1 MRPPFLSTVDLMLN
15 LTEVIEHTLLKPD
28 CTPDEIRRL
37 CKEAVKYGFWGV
49 CVPPYYVRDAKR
61 FLEKDLLQVR
71 VCTVIGF
78 PMGYSATVAKSEEI
92 KRAFDDG
99 ADEIDAVLNIA
110 AVKSKQWNHVERDV
124 DAIAT
129 ATRLRNGISKLILE
143 CALLTDEE
151 IRQVV
156 EIARRTGIHF
166 LKTSTGFLGY
176 PATEAMVQQLK
187 QLANGELKIKAA
199 GGIRTRAQAEALLR
213 AGADRLGTSASVE
226 IVKG

>member
-1 MRPPFLSTVDLMLN
+1 MPEF
-15 LTEVIEHTLLKPD
+15 TEVIEHTLLKPD
-28 CTPDEIRRL
+28 STPEDIRRL
-37 CKEAVKYGFWGV
+37 CEETTEYGFWGV
-49 CVPPYYVRDAKR
+49 CVPPYYVRDARRLLGGDEVR
-61 FLEKDLLQVR
+61 FR

-78 PMGYSATVAKSEEI
+78 PMGYSATMAKSEEI

-110 AVKSKQWNHVERDV
+110 AVKSQQWNHVERDV

-129 ATRLRNGISKLILE
+129 TTRLRSGVSKLILE
-143 CALLTDEE
+143 CALLTEEE

-156 EIARRTGIHF
+156 EIARKTGIHF
-166 LKTSTGFLGY
+166 LKTGTGFLGH
-176 PATEAMVQQLK
+176 PATEAMVQQLR

-213 AGADRLGTSASVE
+213 AGADRLGTSASVD
-226 IVKG
+226 IAQG

>member
-1 MRPPFLSTVDLMLN
+1 MPE

-28 CTPDEIRRL
+28 STPDDIRRL
-37 CKEAVKYGFWGV
+37 CEEATKHGFFGV

-61 FLEKDLLQVR
+61 FLDGDEARIR
-71 VCTVIGF
+71 VCTVISF
-78 PMGYSATVAKSEEI
+78 PMGYSATMAKSEEI

-110 AVKSKQWNHVERDV
+110 AVKSQHWNHVERDV

-129 ATRLRNGISKLILE
+129 ATRLRSGTSKLILE

-156 EIARRTGIHF
+156 EIACKAGIHF
-166 LKTSTGFLGY
+166 LKTGTGFLGY
-176 PATEAMVQQLK
+176 PATEAMVHQLK
-187 QLANGELKIKAA
+187 QLANGQLKIKAA

-213 AGADRLGTSASVE
+213 AGAERLGTSASVE
-226 IVKG
+226 IVRG

>member
-1 MRPPFLSTVDLMLN
+1 MPE

-28 CTPDEIRRL
+28 STPDDIRRL
-37 CKEAVKYGFWGV
+37 CEEATEHGFFGV

-61 FLEKDLLQVR
+61 FLDNDEARIR
-71 VCTVIGF
+71 VSTVIGF

-99 ADEIDAVLNIA
+99 VDEVDAVLNIA
-110 AVKSKQWNHVERDV
+110 AVKSKQWIHVERDV

-151 IRQVV
+151 MQQVV
-156 EIARRTGIHF
+156 EIARKTGIHF
-166 LKTSTGFLGY
+166 LKTGTGFLGH

-226 IVKG
+226 IVKE

>member
-1 MRPPFLSTVDLMLN
+1 MPE

-28 CTPDEIRRL
+28 CTPDDIRRL
-37 CKEAVKYGFWGV
+37 CEEAAEHGFYGV
-49 CVPPYYVRDAKR
+49 CVPPYYVRDAR
-61 FLEKDLLQVR
+61 RLVGADETRPR

-78 PMGYSATVAKSEEI
+78 PMGYSATMAKSEEI

-99 ADEIDAVLNIA
+99 VDEIDAVLNIA
-110 AVKSKQWNHVERDV
+110 AVKSQQWNHVERDV

-129 ATRLRNGISKLILE
+129 ATRLRSGVSKLILE
-143 CALLTDEE
+143 YALLTDEE

-156 EIARRTGIHF
+156 EIARKTGIHF
-166 LKTSTGFLGY
+166 LKTSTGFFGH
-176 PATEAMVQQLK
+176 PATEAMVQQLRH
-187 QLANGELKIKAA
+187 LANGELRIKAA

>member
-1 MRPPFLSTVDLMLN
+1 MPE

-28 CTPDEIRRL
+28 STPDDIRRL
-37 CKEAVKYGFWGV
+37 CEEATEHGFYGV
-49 CVPPYYVRDAKR
+49 CVPPYYVRDARRLSGTDENR
-61 FLEKDLLQVR
+61 FR
-71 VCTVIGF
+71 VSTVIGF
-78 PMGYSATVAKSEEI
+78 PMGYSATMAKSEEI

-110 AVKSKQWNHVERDV
+110 AVKSQQWNHVERDV

-129 ATRLRNGISKLILE
+129 AARLRSGISKLILE

-156 EIARRTGIHF
+156 EIARKTGIHF
-166 LKTSTGFLGY
+166 LKTGTGFLGH
-176 PATEAMVQQLK
+176 PATETMVQQLR